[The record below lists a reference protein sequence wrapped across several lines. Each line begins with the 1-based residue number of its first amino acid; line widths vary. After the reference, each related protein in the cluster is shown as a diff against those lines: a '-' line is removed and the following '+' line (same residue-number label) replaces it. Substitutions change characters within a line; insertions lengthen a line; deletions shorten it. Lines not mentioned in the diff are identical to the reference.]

1 MKPVFVDTVYY
12 LALTNPRDQYAKAAI
27 RFTSEFSGVFV
38 TTAWVLAE
46 VANSLTR
53 GPDRSL
59 FYELYRDLVQDR
71 CVTIV
76 PADDDLFQEAIGFF
90 ADRPDKEWSLTDC
103 ISFLIMQKRGL
114 TDALTADHHFEQ
126 TGFKVLLK

>member
-1 MKPVFVDTVYY
+1 M
-12 LALTNPRDQYAKAAI
+12 
-27 RFTSEFSGVFV
+27 
-38 TTAWVLAE
+38 LAE